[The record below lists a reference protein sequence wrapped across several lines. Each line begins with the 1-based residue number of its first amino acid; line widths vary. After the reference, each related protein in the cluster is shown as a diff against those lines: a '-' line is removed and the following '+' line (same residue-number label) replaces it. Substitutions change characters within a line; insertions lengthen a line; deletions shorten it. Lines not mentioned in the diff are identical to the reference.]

1 MGLNFELAAMSR
13 ARLAIIALGVL
24 LVIGTAGA
32 VLKWCQV
39 EARPRVAMAEIRLYN
54 CDFAEGSANTV
65 RIPGGMVS
73 TIQIRESPKVALRIL
88 EVELDPRAARP
99 LSIYFHAGTPLSTTA
114 RDGAV
119 KSQLLFDQTSKHTD
133 QMLVVGPQGG
143 KIVIEHRHERGPVL
157 LTLK

>member
-1 MGLNFELAAMSR
+1 MSR
-13 ARLAIIALGVL
+13 VRLAIFALGVL

-39 EARPRVAMAEIRLYN
+39 EARPRVTMAEIKLYN
-54 CDFAEGSANTV
+54 CGFAEGSTNTV
-65 RIPGGMVS
+65 HIPGGMVS
-73 TIQIRESPKVALRIL
+73 TIQIRESPKVPLRIMDL
-88 EVELDPRAARP
+88 ELDPEAARP
-99 LSIYFHAGTPLSTTA
+99 LSIYFRSGIPLSTA
-114 RDGAV
+114 AKDKAV
-119 KSQLLFDQTSKHTD
+119 KDQLLFDQTSKHTE